1 MTESDFDRMTDLELA
16 KEQLI
21 KEDCTAVVR
30 KGDSVYFSKARGV
43 KPLLSLL
50 DSGENYSGYSAAD
63 KVVGKAAAML
73 YVLLGVSRVHAFV
86 ISEKALEV
94 LAGNGIEVTY
104 DTLVDRIHNRTNTGF
119 CPMEEAVWEIDDLQ
133 EGLQAVREKV
143 AVLSAK

>member
-1 MTESDFDRMTDLELA
+1 MTDLDLV

-21 KEDCTAVVR
+21 KEGCTSVVR

-43 KPLLSLL
+43 KPLLNWL
-50 DSGENYSGYSAAD
+50 DEGMDFTGYSAAD

-73 YVLLGVSRVHAFV
+73 YVLLGVSRIHALV
-86 ISEKALEV
+86 ISEKAMQV

-104 DTLVDRIHNRTNTGF
+104 DTLAERIQNRTNTGF

-133 EGLQAVREKV
+133 EGLQAVRKKV
-143 AVLSAK
+143 AQLAN

>member
-1 MTESDFDRMTDLELA
+1 MTDLELA

-21 KEDCTAVVR
+21 KDECTCVLR
-30 KGDSVYFSKARGV
+30 KGDSMYCSHARGV

-50 DSGENYSGYSAAD
+50 DSGEDYREYSAAD

-73 YVLLGVSRVHAFV
+73 YVLLGVSRVHAFI
-86 ISEKALEV
+86 ISKKALEV
-94 LAGNGIEVTY
+94 LTGNHIDVTY

-143 AVLSAK
+143 AQLAK

>member
-1 MTESDFDRMTDLELA
+1 MTDLELA

-21 KEDCTAVVR
+21 KDECTSVVR

-43 KPLLSLL
+43 KPLLNWL
-50 DSGENYSGYSAAD
+50 DDKMVFNGYSAAD

-73 YVLLGVSRVHAFV
+73 YVLLSVSKIHAFV
-86 ISEKALEV
+86 ISKRALEV
-94 LAGNGIEVTY
+94 FAKSGIEVTY
-104 DTLVDRIHNRTNTGF
+104 DTLVERIHNRTNTGF

-143 AVLSAK
+143 AQLAK